1 MFTGGASNMVEGV
14 DKAFVFIF
22 AVAFIFIVGITAF
35 MIYTVIRYSR
45 KKNKTPRQFSGSVK
59 LEIIWTV
66 IPTVLVMLMFYYGW
80 VGFAPMRKVP
90 ADAMRITA
98 IGRMWEW
105 EFDYGDG
112 KLSKELVL
120 PVNKPVRLDLK
131 SEDVNHSLFIPAFR
145 VKEDVV
151 PGYDNYLWFTPYYI
165 GDYEILCT
173 EYCGL
178 LHSAMISKT
187 RVLDQAE
194 FDTWLAELEAT
205 GIVPDA
211 PGLVLL
217 KNTGCLACHS
227 QDGSRLVGPSFKGIF
242 GSQKAVITDGQERT
256 ITVDEEY
263 ISRSITDPDADIVR
277 GFARGLMKSYSEQL
291 TAEEIGLIN
300 DYLRSLAEN
309 KKDDTPQAN

>member
-1 MFTGGASNMVEGV
+1 MFTGDASNMAEGV
-14 DKAFVFIF
+14 DRAFVFIF
-22 AVAFIFIVGITAF
+22 TIAFIFIIGITAF

-45 KKNKTPRQFSGSVK
+45 KKNKSPKQFTGSVK

-66 IPTVLVMLMFYYGW
+66 VPTILVMMMFYYGW
-80 VGFAPMRKVP
+80 IGFAPMRKPP

-105 EFDYGDG
+105 EFDYGEG
-112 KLSKELVL
+112 KLSKELVI
-120 PVNKPVRLDLK
+120 PVNKPVRLDLV

-151 PGYDNYLWFTPYYI
+151 PGYNNYLWFTPNYI

-178 LHSAMISKT
+178 LHSAMLSKT
-187 RVLDQAE
+187 RVLEQSE
-194 FDTWLAELEAT
+194 FDTWLAELVPT
-205 GIVPDA
+205 GDIPDH

-227 QDGSRLVGPSFKGIF
+227 QDGSRLVGPSFKGLY
-242 GSQKAVITDGQERT
+242 GSEKTVITDGAERQV
-256 ITVDEEY
+256 TVNDEY
-263 ISRSITDPDADIVR
+263 ISLSITQPDADLVK
-277 GFARGLMKSYSEQL
+277 GFAKGLMKSYSDEL
-291 TAEEIGLIN
+291 TPEEIIQITE
-300 DYLRSLAEN
+300 YFTSLQEE
-309 KKDDTPQAN
+309 K